1 MIAKRQNLYLSI
13 FLLIAAMAAFGGA
26 SDTHATEH
34 GETSHMLTPE
44 YLEGRWCYAYIDLG
58 GQREEVGTEYVF
70 NVDGTLEYQVSS
82 RSDNMDAGSYSIE
95 NGQLEIRPTMVMFD
109 LMIDTVGDDE
119 FVLDAMGGKHHFLR
133 GECAR

>member
-44 YLEGRWCYAYIDLG
+44 YLEGRWCYAYIDFG
-58 GQREEVGTEYVF
+58 GQREEVGTEY
-70 NVDGTLEYQVSS
+70 EYPLGDNAPDRGIS